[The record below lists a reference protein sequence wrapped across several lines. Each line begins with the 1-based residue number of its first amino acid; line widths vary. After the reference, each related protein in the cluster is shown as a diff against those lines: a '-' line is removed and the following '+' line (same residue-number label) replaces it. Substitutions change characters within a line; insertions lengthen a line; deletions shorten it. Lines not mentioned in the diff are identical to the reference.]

1 MRAGR
6 KPVAASTPSRPESRL
21 ELVKLVV
28 PEGQG
33 KRAEVLGNGP
43 AAASAVV
50 EMLRK
55 IGVL

>member
-6 KPVAASTPSRPESRL
+6 KPVVTSTPTRQGSRL

-28 PEGQG
+28 PEGHG

-43 AAASAVV
+43 AAAPAVV